1 MGPAGQRGEP
11 GRPRLEAPH
20 LRFHASFLAA
30 LEEYQAEGRHLE
42 LPAVLFA
49 DPAEFARYVA
59 ALRADVARPGE
70 PDRYVAA
77 LTGSAP
83 PTPPDGGYSPQT
95 TLWWV
100 RGEDYLGRL
109 AIRHHLTEDL
119 LREGGNIG
127 FEVRPSARRQGH
139 ATAMLAAA
147 LPIAASLGIELAHM
161 DCDVDN
167 TASRRVIEKNGGLI
181 EREQGRNLFFLVST
195 SPWAR

>member
-1 MGPAGQRGEP
+1 MGGVGGGQ
-11 GRPRLEAPH
+11 PRLDRPDVA
-20 LRFHASFLAA
+20 FHASFLAA
-30 LEEYQAEGRHLE
+30 LEEYHAEGHHLE
-42 LPAVLFA
+42 LPAAALA

-59 ALRADVARPGE
+59 ALRADVGRPGE

-83 PTPPDGGYSPQT
+83 PTPPDGGYAPQT
-95 TLWWV
+95 TQWWV
-100 RGEDYLGRL
+100 RGEDYLGRV

-119 LREGGNIG
+119 LREGGHIG

-147 LPIAASLGIELAHM
+147 LPVAASLGIELAHA

-167 TASRRVIEKNGGLI
+167 TASRRVIEKNGGRI
-181 EREQGRNLFFLVST
+181 EREQGQNFYFLIPT
-195 SPWAR
+195 SPPTR

>member
-1 MGPAGQRGEP
+1 MDGEP
-11 GRPRLEAPH
+11 GGRPRLDKPDVA
-20 LRFHASFLAA
+20 FHASFLTA
-30 LEEYQAEGRHLE
+30 LEEYHAEGLHLE
-42 LPAVLFA
+42 LPAAALA

-77 LTGSAP
+77 LAGSAP
-83 PTPPDGGYSPQT
+83 PAPPDGGYAPQT
-95 TLWWV
+95 TVWWV

-119 LREGGNIG
+119 LREGGHIG

-147 LPIAASLGIELAHM
+147 LPIAASLGIELAHV

-167 TASRRVIEKNGGLI
+167 TVSRRVIEKNGGRL
-181 EREQGRNLFFLVST
+181 EREEDQNLYFLVST
-195 SPWAR
+195 RSQRT